1 MKSKLFGF
9 TVCTLLS
16 VATGVAFSSE
26 PVVIASGQAEL
37 TPKQPQAAVAR
48 SGNVHLV
55 YGVTGKIFHC
65 CSTDE
70 GVSFEKPREAFQVS
84 NLSLGM
90 RRGPRV
96 AITDTALVV
105 TVIGGKQG
113 KGRDGDL
120 QAWRSTDEG
129 LTWKGPVNVNEA
141 ADSAREGLHGM
152 AAGTDGSVWCVW
164 LDLREKRT
172 EIFASKSADGGATW
186 QSNLR
191 VYRSPDGSVCECC
204 HPSVAVSGETIRVMF
219 RNSLRGNRDMY
230 LVTSEDGGKTFSPGE
245 KLGEGTWKLNACP
258 MDGGMLAIGERGKCD
273 TVWRRN
279 GEIFVTGKPGGKELR
294 LGKGEQP
301 WIANSKAGSLIAWTA
316 GREGDLLTYS
326 TGPKQS
332 KKIAEAARD
341 PMVAASTNGDGPV
354 IICWESKLGDAP
366 SVMAMR
372 IDAD

>member
-1 MKSKLFGF
+1 MQTKLIGF
-9 TVCTLLS
+9 TACTLLS
-16 VATGVAFSSE
+16 VAVGTAFSNE
-26 PVVIASGQAEL
+26 PVVIATGRAEL
-37 TPKQPQAAVAR
+37 TPKQPQAAVGR
-48 SGNVHLV
+48 NGIVHLV
-55 YGVTGKIFHC
+55 YGAAGKIFHC
-65 CSTDE
+65 RSTDQ

-96 AITDTALVV
+96 ANTETALVV

-129 LTWKGPVNVNEA
+129 LTWKGPVNVNDA

-152 AAGTDGSVWCVW
+152 AAGTDGSIWCVW
-164 LDLREKRT
+164 LDLRDKRT
-172 EIFASKSADGGATW
+172 EVFGSKSADGGATW
-186 QSNLR
+186 EPNIC

-230 LVTSEDGGKTFSPGE
+230 LVSSEDRGKTFSPAE

-258 MDGGMLAIGERGKCD
+258 MDGGMLSVGDGSKCD

-279 GEIFVTGKPGGKELR
+279 GEVFLTGKPGGKELR

-301 WIANSKAGSLIAWTA
+301 WIANSKAGSVIVWTI
-316 GREGDLLTYS
+316 GREGDLFTNV
-326 TGPKQS
+326 TGRKQS
-332 KKIAEAARD
+332 NRIAGAARD
-341 PMVAASTNGDGPV
+341 PMVASSISGDGPV
-354 IICWESKLGDAP
+354 IICWESKLGDAS